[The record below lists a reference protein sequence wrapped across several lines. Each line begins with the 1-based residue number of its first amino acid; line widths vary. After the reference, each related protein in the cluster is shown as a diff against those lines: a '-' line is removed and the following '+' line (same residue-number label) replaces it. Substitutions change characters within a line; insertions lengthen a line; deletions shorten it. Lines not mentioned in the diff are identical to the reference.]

1 MFQIIKI
8 QAVLKQEIMVVFK
21 FHSYLYYKELKLLK
35 TFFTRIGLVTKLPG
49 YGYMYRYRGRYGY
62 ADTALSQKTPI
73 RGYVSIFLIKL
84 NKDNAYQS

>member
-35 TFFTRIGLVTKLPG
+35 TFFTRIGLVIPIMLDPHVKVEG
-49 YGYMYRYRGRYGY
+49 GGSKGR
-62 ADTALSQKTPI
+62 PI
-73 RGYVSIFLIKL
+73 EIVS
-84 NKDNAYQS
+84 